1 MVRLLK
7 NNNVKFLSRALTLFF
22 EFQQHFTHIK
32 SVNFPNIEPCLYAM
46 WHRHQCCIYG
56 LSNKDSCNV
65 LISRSNDGEVIAN
78 AIKDVFGF
86 KIIRGSKGKKG
97 SVEATMQM
105 ISALKN
111 GECGAIMVDGPS
123 GPSGVVKDGV
133 IKIAKLSGVP
143 IVPVVWYSDNFN
155 FCKLPSW
162 DKLEVPIFDVRLI
175 NLYGKPIYVPA
186 DGDDNSDERAR
197 IQLQESLNDLVKRS
211 PEEYQKVYWH
221 GLWKKNNELFKK

>member
-7 NNNVKFLSRALTLFF
+7 NNNVEFLTNALILFF
-22 EFQQHFTHIK
+22 KFQRHFTHIVP
-32 SVNFPNIEPCLYAM
+32 VNFPNIQPCLYAL
-46 WHRHQCCIYG
+46 WHKHQCCLYA
-56 LSNKDSCNV
+56 LSNKEICNV

-78 AIKDVFGF
+78 AIKNVFGF

-123 GPSGVVKDGV
+123 GPSGV
-133 IKIAKLSGVP
+133 IKLSGVP
-143 IVPVVWYSDNFN
+143 IVPAVWYSDNFN

-162 DKLEVPIFDVRLI
+162 DKLEGPVFDVRLI
-175 NLYGKPIYVPA
+175 NLYGKPIYVSA
-186 DGDDNSDERAR
+186 DGDDDSDEQAR

-211 PEEYQKVYWH
+211 PEEYKKVYWH
-221 GLWKKNNELFKK
+221 GLWKR